1 MNLSDQQRYVQRILD
16 LYRDTPGTS
25 GRVRTADRHLAN
37 SLYQRQVPLSTVR
50 AALLLTVSRR
60 TFRSSPDAE
69 PLPTIR
75 SLHYFQH
82 VIQEL
87 LDKPLPHGYID
98 YLSWKLAPLPRSFA
112 ASDNHQIQ

>member
-1 MNLSDQQRYVQRILD
+1 MNLSDPQRYVQRVLD

-25 GRVRTADRHLAN
+25 GRVRVADRRLAN
-37 SLYQRQVPLSTVR
+37 SLYRRGIPLSTVR

-87 LDKPLPHGYID
+87 IDKPLPDGYLT
-98 YLSWKLAPLPRSFA
+98 YLCWKLAPLPKSFA
-112 ASDNHQIQ
+112 APDDHQIP

>member
-1 MNLSDQQRYVQRILD
+1 MNLSDPQRYVQRVLD

-25 GRVRTADRHLAN
+25 GRVRTADRRLAN
-37 SLYQRQVPLSTVR
+37 SLYQRGIPLSTVR
-50 AALLLTVSRR
+50 GALLLTVSRR

-82 VIQEL
+82 VIREL
-87 LDKPLPHGYID
+87 INTPLPDGYYT
-98 YLSWKLAPLPRSFA
+98 YLCWKLAPLPKSFA
-112 ASDNHQIQ
+112 APDDHQIP

>member
-1 MNLSDQQRYVQRILD
+1 MNLSDQQRYVQRVLD

-25 GRVRTADRHLAN
+25 GRVRTADRRLAN
-37 SLYQRQVPLSTVR
+37 SLYQRGIPLSDVR

-60 TFRSSPDAE
+60 TFRSSLGTE

-87 LDKPLPHGYID
+87 IDKPLPDGYLT
-98 YLSWKLAPLPRSFA
+98 YLRWKLAPLPKSFA
-112 ASDNHQIQ
+112 APDDHQKP

>member
-1 MNLSDQQRYVQRILD
+1 MKLSDQHCYVQRVLD
-16 LYRDTPGTS
+16 LYRDTPGTA
-25 GRVRTADRHLAN
+25 GCIRTADRQLAN
-37 SLYQRQVPLSTVR
+37 TLYRRGVPLSVIR

-69 PLPTIR
+69 PLSAIR

-87 LDKPLPHGYID
+87 LDKPLPDGYLD
-98 YLSWKLAPLPRSFA
+98 YLCWKLAPLPRSLA
-112 ASDNHQIQ
+112 APDDHQIP